1 MSNGKNTTGS
11 RQIKLGAIIQGPSG
25 NMAAWRHKDA
35 IADASINFGYC
46 KALAKKAEEGK
57 FDFLFVADGL
67 YINHKSIPH
76 FLNRFEPL
84 TLLSG
89 LAAVTSHIGLV
100 ATLSTSYSDPFT
112 VARQFSSLDH
122 VSEGRAGWNVVTSP
136 LEGSAKN
143 FSRAEHPEHGKRYR
157 IAKEFLQV
165 TKGLWDSWEDDAFLR
180 DKDSGVFFDPEKLH
194 TLHHRGEYFSVE
206 GPLNVG
212 RSAQGRP
219 IVFQAGASEDG
230 KWLASAE
237 ADAIYTR
244 QETIELAREF
254 YQDVKKRLRENGRR
268 GDDLLLFQGISV
280 IVGDSQEDAER
291 KYWETAELVTVE
303 NALDYLGRYFE
314 HYDFSQYPLDEPF
327 PDIGD
332 LGQNS
337 FRSTTD
343 TIKRKARELGLTLRQ
358 VALQAATPL
367 PTFLGTA
374 ETVADGLQQWFE
386 AGATDGFILRGGT
399 PTAFDD
405 FVDKVIPI
413 LQARHLF
420 RDDYEGKTLR
430 DHLGLPFPINR
441 YAASAAEVLA
451 RAG

>member
-1 MSNGKNTTGS
+1 MTNERKAQSG
-11 RQIKLGAIIQGPSG
+11 RQIKLGAIIQGASG

-35 IADASINFGYC
+35 VADASINFKYC
-46 KALAKKAEEGK
+46 KELAAKAESGK

-89 LAAVTSHIGLV
+89 LAAVTSNIGLV

-122 VSEGRAGWNVVTSP
+122 VSDGRAGWNVVTSP

-157 IAKEFLQV
+157 IAKEFLEV
-165 TKGLWDSWEDDAFLR
+165 TKGLWDSWEDDAFVR
-180 DKDSGVFFDPEKLH
+180 DKESGVFFDPDKLH
-194 TLHHRGEYFSVE
+194 TLNHRGEYFSVE

-212 RSAQGRP
+212 RSLQGRP

-230 KWLASAE
+230 KWLAAAE

-244 QETIELAREF
+244 QETVELARDF
-254 YQDVKKRLRENGRR
+254 YRDVKKRLLENGRR
-268 GDDLLLFQGISV
+268 EDSLLLFQGISV
-280 IVGDSQEDAER
+280 IVGDTQEDAER
-291 KYWETAELVTVE
+291 KYWETAELVTIE

-314 HYDFSQYPLDEPF
+314 HYDFSQHPLDEPF

-343 TIKRKARELGLTLRQ
+343 TIKRNARENGLTLRQ

-367 PTFLGTA
+367 PSFLGTA

-386 AGATDGFILRGGT
+386 AGATDGFIVRGGT

-405 FVDKVIPI
+405 FVDKVVPI
-413 LQARHLF
+413 LQARGLF
-420 RDDYEGKTLR
+420 RKDYTGSTLR
-430 DHLGLPFPINR
+430 DHLGLPFPVNR
-441 YAASAAEVLA
+441 HADFPEEVIA
-451 RAG
+451 RAS